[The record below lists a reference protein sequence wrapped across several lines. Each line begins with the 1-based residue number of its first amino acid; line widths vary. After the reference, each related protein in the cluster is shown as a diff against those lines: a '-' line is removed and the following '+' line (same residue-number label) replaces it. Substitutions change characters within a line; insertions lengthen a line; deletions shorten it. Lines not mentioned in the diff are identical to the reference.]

1 MAAPST
7 SLDSVIGPGS
17 GTRIYV
23 RCGVTD
29 LRKAFDG
36 LTRIVEEDLSRSITD
51 GDFIVFC
58 NRSRNRLKAI
68 YWDGSGL
75 CLFAKRLEGGRFAW
89 PESADAAREITSAEL
104 SMLLEGIDFRNATHR
119 LWYRRRPVGH
129 KVEDPSEILL
139 TT

>member
-1 MAAPST
+1 M
-7 SLDSVIGPGS
+7 
-17 GTRIYV
+17 
-23 RCGVTD
+23 TD

-36 LTRIVEEDLSRSITD
+36 LTRVVEEDLSRSITD
-51 GDFIVFC
+51 GDFVVFC
-58 NRSRNRLKAI
+58 NRARNRLKSI

-89 PESADAAREITSAEL
+89 PQSKEAAQEITSAEL

-119 LWYRRRPVGH
+119 VWYRRRPV
-129 KVEDPSEILL
+129 SEKIEHSSTIPL